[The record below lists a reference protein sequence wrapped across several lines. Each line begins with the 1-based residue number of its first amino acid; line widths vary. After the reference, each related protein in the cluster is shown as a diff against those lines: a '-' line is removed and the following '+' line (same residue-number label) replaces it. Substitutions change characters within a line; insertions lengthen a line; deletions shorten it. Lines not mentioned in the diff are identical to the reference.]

1 MREGRE
7 RPQVLF
13 GGGSVHARKDHLAQ
27 IPLSKQWIDYF
38 NDDESSFLQ
47 AALPSLNRGDKTSQH
62 YVSLLRRIEWCVRQS
77 IPPESEEGLR
87 IASELMKLSL
97 ETFQGDEQLM
107 SKFWEVRKLPA
118 EQSGLYP
125 VSNEVL
131 ELLKKAWLTH
141 PKKTGIRKQK
151 NKLTPVDDRHQLVFL
166 QLRSV

>member
-131 ELLKKAWLTH
+131 EFVEKSLAYASEKD
-141 PKKTGIRKQK
+141 G
-151 NKLTPVDDRHQLVFL
+151 D
-166 QLRSV
+166 